1 MPTEAARENEKVYNF
16 YRYASRGAAAL
27 AALFLTAAYI
37 TSPDEG
43 FENTPEF
50 ESRKYELRAQFQSAC
65 EQEAPARNQSI
76 QECIEASSHNAAVN
90 AEIGLANRIFSLLSV
105 TCGFQAAGLRIG
117 QSTAGRRLRD
127 MRRDDNPPSP

>member
-1 MPTEAARENEKVYNF
+1 MPTEAVRESQKVYNF
-16 YRYASRGAAAL
+16 YRYASRGTAAL
-27 AALFLTAAYI
+27 ALLFLTAAYV

-65 EQEAPARNQSI
+65 EQEAPARNRSV
-76 QECIEASSHNAAVN
+76 QECVEDRSHNAAVN
-90 AEIGLANRIFSLLSV
+90 AEIGLATHIFFLLSV

-117 QSTAGRRLRD
+117 QSVAGRRLRE
-127 MRRDDNPPSP
+127 MRQDNNPPAP